1 MTTEARP
8 FDTKP
13 SARTK
18 MGTPGTQSRW
28 DDVSL
33 PVRPALRGAM
43 HRSSV
48 PVAICLTVVLAL
60 RAPTGAARAAVIV
73 YGVCVIAMLTVS
85 GVYHLPS
92 LFTRDRTVL
101 RRLDHSTILVAI
113 AGTYTGVI
121 ALAMSGTTETTL
133 LIVVWVAAVAGI
145 VLRMVW
151 FERPAALGA
160 AVYLGCGWLALVH
173 PVAFVRALTPVEL
186 ALLAAGGLLYTA
198 GAAVFALGRPNPWP
212 ATFGF
217 HEIWHLC
224 VVAAAFCHWVAIF
237 LLAA

>member
-1 MTTEARP
+1 MTSQTLLDTEVA
-8 FDTKP
+8 
-13 SARTK
+13 
-18 MGTPGTQSRW
+18 
-28 DDVSL
+28 
-33 PVRPALRGAM
+33 VRPALRGAM

-48 PVAICLTVVLAL
+48 PVAICLTVVLAG
-60 RAPTGAARAAVIV
+60 RAPSGATRAAVIV

-92 LFTRDRTVL
+92 LFARDRRVL

-121 ALAMSGTTETTL
+121 ALAMSGTTEVVL
-133 LIVVWVAAVAGI
+133 LVVVWLVAVTGI

-151 FERPAALGA
+151 FERPALLGA
-160 AVYLGCGWLALVH
+160 VVYLGCGWFALVH
-173 PVAFVRALTPVEL
+173 PVAFVRALTPLEF

-198 GAAVFALGRPNPWP
+198 GAAVFATGRPNPWP

-217 HEIWHLC
+217 HEVWHLC
-224 VVAAAFCHWVAIF
+224 VVAAAFSHWVAIY
-237 LLAA
+237 LMAA